1 AQPTAERRLVSVLFA
16 DLVGFTALSEN
27 RDAEEVRDLLSRY
40 FDLCRQIVGRY
51 GGVVEKF
58 IGDAVM
64 SVWGTPV
71 AQEDDAEL
79 AVRAGLEL
87 ASGVAGMGEEV
98 GAPELRAGVGVLTG
112 EAAVTLA
119 AEGQGMVAGD
129 LVNTASRIQSVAEP
143 GSVLVGDVTRR
154 ATEAAIAYDDAG
166 THELKGKEEPVQ
178 LWRATRVVGTLRGL
192 LRAKGLEPPFVG
204 RDREMRLVKE
214 LFHTCA
220 DERRAHLVSVVG
232 VAGVGKTRLS
242 WEYERYIDGLAGTVW
257 WHRGRCLAYGEGV
270 AYWALA
276 DMVRG
281 RAGIVEGEGPATTLP
296 KVRAMVEQYIADPE
310 ERKWVEPRLLH
321 LLGLEERS
329 AADQSDLFS
338 AWRLFFERLAD
349 QAPVALVFED
359 LQWADSALLDF
370 IEYLLEWSKDHPL
383 FILTLSRPEITDRRP
398 TWGARKR
405 SFTSL
410 FLDPLSQEAMEQ
422 LMRGLVPGL
431 SPEITLS
438 ILERAQGVP
447 LYAVETVRMLL
458 D

>member
-1 AQPTAERRLVSVLFA
+1 MLFA

-51 GGVVEKF
+51 GGTVEKF

-71 AQEDDAEL
+71 AQENDAER

-87 ASGVAGMGEEV
+87 ASGVAAMGDEV
-98 GAPELRAGVGVLTG
+98 GAPELRARVGVLTG
-112 EAAVTLA
+112 EAAVTLG
-119 AEGQGMVAGD
+119 AEGQGVVAGD

-143 GSVLVGDVTRR
+143 GDVLVGDITRR

-178 LWRATRVVGTLRGL
+178 LWRTTRVVGTLKGL
-192 LRAKGLEPPFVG
+192 LRARGLEAPFVG
-204 RDREMRLVKE
+204 RDREMRLVKG
-214 LFHTCA
+214 LFHARA
-220 DERRAHLVSVVG
+220 DEGKAHLVSVVG

-281 RAGIVEGEGPATTLP
+281 RGIVEGEGPATTLP
-296 KVRAMVEQYIADPE
+296 KVRAMVEQYIVDPE
-310 ERKWVEPRLLH
+310 ERKWVGGAPADSSPWPGRAERTGQVRPVLGVAAVLRAPGRSGPRGPGVRGPPVGRQRARRLHRVPVGVVQGPPAVHPHAVPARDHRPPAHLGSREAQLH
-321 LLGLEERS
+321 L
-329 AADQSDLFS
+329 A
-338 AWRLFFERLAD
+338 
-349 QAPVALVFED
+349 
-359 LQWADSALLDF
+359 
-370 IEYLLEWSKDHPL
+370 
-383 FILTLSRPEITDRRP
+383 
-398 TWGARKR
+398 
-405 SFTSL
+405 
-410 FLDPLSQEAMEQ
+410 
-422 LMRGLVPGL
+422 VPGAAL
-431 SPEITLS
+431 RRGHE
-438 ILERAQGVP
+438 
-447 LYAVETVRMLL
+447 
-458 D
+458 